1 MKAIDPNPIKWA
13 LKTTEGF
20 LREII
25 ANQDRDSLQH
35 IVANTQNWR
44 LCFDLLP
51 DMVELAL
58 RREFTDK
65 KLGRPRKEN
74 AQVYFDAIACLA
86 STKKTK
92 RTYTAQWSLVM
103 GGVNRPT
110 KPKFTPAQ
118 ALSYITSDHQ
128 STIRERR
135 IARNKF
141 KIRT

>member
-1 MKAIDPNPIKWA
+1 MKAIDPNPIKWP

-20 LREII
+20 LREIV

-65 KLGRPRKEN
+65 KLGRPKKEN

-92 RTYTAQWSLVM
+92 RTYTAQWILVM
-103 GGVNRPT
+103 GGVNRRQNLNLPLLKLLVT
-110 KPKFTPAQ
+110 LLVIINRQYA
-118 ALSYITSDHQ
+118 SDV
-128 STIRERR
+128 
-135 IARNKF
+135 
-141 KIRT
+141 